1 MEEFDFHSQKP
12 DLIEPKSKGGLSVT
26 IFSMVLF
33 VLAFVLLFAEQINF
47 ILYLLVV
54 LVIHEL
60 GHFIMMKKFDYK
72 NVRMLFVPLMGAF
85 VQGKKEE
92 YSQKESFWVTIAGP
106 LPGII
111 IGILLF
117 LYSVNNHSVW
127 GLQLS
132 FLFLL
137 LNVLN
142 LMPLDPLDGGQLFKL
157 FIRKKQ
163 ELFILIFALV
173 SSLLLI
179 GAGWMLDSIIIILFG
194 FFMGFRVRSI
204 QKRYYMHKELN
215 EEKVNYS
222 TTYKLLTNRDFVKI
236 KRVVLD
242 HTPALRQFIDQVSTD
257 EADPV
262 IANQVNNVLVA
273 PVKRDASFI
282 FRAMIVLFW
291 LASVSIPFYLFLNLD
306 LTWYN
311 GI

>member
-1 MEEFDFHSQKP
+1 MEEFDYHPQKP

-33 VLAFVLLFAEQINF
+33 VLAFVLFFGEQINF

-60 GHFIMMKKFDYK
+60 GHFLVMKRFNYK
-72 NVRMLFVPLMGAF
+72 SVRMLFVPLMGAF
-85 VQGKKEE
+85 VQGKKDE
-92 YSQKESFWVTIAGP
+92 YSQKESFWVTVAGP
-106 LPGII
+106 MPGII
-111 IGILLF
+111 IGTLLF
-117 LYSVNNHSVW
+117 LYAVNNHSVW

-137 LNVLN
+137 LNVIN
-142 LMPLDPLDGGQLFKL
+142 LMPLDPLDGGQMFKL
-157 FIRKKQ
+157 FMRKKQ
-163 ELFILIFALV
+163 ELFILVFALI

-179 GAGWMLDSIIIILFG
+179 GTGWMIDSLIIVFFG

-204 QKRYYMHKELN
+204 QKRYYMHKELADDD
-215 EEKVNYS
+215 VNYS
-222 TTYKLLTNRDFVKI
+222 TTYKLLTNKDFVKI
-236 KRVVLD
+236 KRVVLE
-242 HTPALRQFIDQVSTD
+242 HTPALRKYLDQVSMD

-262 IANQVNNVLVA
+262 IASQVNNVLVT
-273 PVKRDASFI
+273 PVKKDAPLVFK
-282 FRAMIVLFW
+282 ALMIIAWISCV
-291 LASVSIPFYLFLNLD
+291 VIPFYLFWSLD